1 VDAAHKRFAE
11 PAASVAAAEAIVGFW
26 RDAGRKTWFTK
37 DLAFDEALRER
48 FEASHHA
55 AARGELAA
63 WIESAESA
71 LALVLLTDQFSRQLW
86 RGSAHAFA
94 TDPLARATAREAVA
108 RGHHRATE
116 KELRGF
122 FYLPFQHSEDP
133 DDHAFGLNLAEA
145 LEREGGESARWAR
158 HHRDIIERFGRF
170 PHRNA
175 VLGRRNTV
183 DEQAFLDEG
192 GFAG

>member
-1 VDAAHKRFAE
+1 MRQAESAAE
-11 PAASVAAAEAIVGFW
+11 GPAAEAIVRFW
-26 RDAGRKTWFTK
+26 RDAGRKAWFTRNE
-37 DLAFDEALRER
+37 AFDEAIRER
-48 FEASHHA
+48 FDGTHHA
-55 AARGELAA
+55 AARGELAP
-63 WIESAESA
+63 WVETAEGA
-71 LALVLLTDQFSRQLW
+71 LALILLTDQFSRQLW

-94 TDPLARATAREAVA
+94 TDPLARATAREAIA
-108 RGHHRATE
+108 RGHHRATALD
-116 KELRGF
+116 LRGF

-158 HHRDIIERFGRF
+158 HHRDLIERFGRF

-175 VLGRRNTV
+175 VLGRRNTLE
-183 DEQAFLDEG
+183 EQDYLDGG

>member
-1 VDAAHKRFAE
+1 ME
-11 PAASVAAAEAIVGFW
+11 TAASIVGFW
-26 RDAGRKTWFTK
+26 RDAGRKAWFTR
-37 DLAFDEALRER
+37 DEAFDEAIRER
-48 FEASHHA
+48 FESTHYA
-55 AARGELAA
+55 AARGELAG
-63 WIESAESA
+63 WVETAEGA

-94 TDPLARATAREAVA
+94 TDPLARATAREAIA
-108 RGHHRATE
+108 RGHHRATALD
-116 KELRGF
+116 LRGF
-122 FYLPFQHSEDP
+122 LYMPFQHSEDP
-133 DDHAFGLNLAEA
+133 DDHALGLNLAEA

-158 HHRDIIERFGRF
+158 HHREIIERFGRF

>member
-1 VDAAHKRFAE
+1 MTLLQSSVVDGSMAG
-11 PAASVAAAEAIVGFW
+11 AIVEFW
-26 RDAGRKTWFTK
+26 REAGEKAWFTK
-37 DLAFDEALRER
+37 DPAFDEVVRQR
-48 FEASHHA
+48 FEAAHHA
-55 AARGELAA
+55 AARGELAP
-63 WIESAESA
+63 WVETAEGA
-71 LALVLLTDQFSRQLW
+71 LALVLLTDQFPRNLW

-94 TDPLARATAREAVA
+94 TDPLARATAREAIT

-116 KELRGF
+116 LSLRQF
-122 FYLPFQHSEDP
+122 FYLPFRHSEDP
-133 DDHAFGLNLAEA
+133 DDHDFGVNLSEA

-175 VLGRRNTV
+175 LLGRRNTL
-183 DEQAFLDEG
+183 DEQAFLDAG